1 MSFPI
6 DATLKDVVRD
16 RPADYETEFNLP
28 RQGPV
33 TPLNIDLSTLSA
45 ATDVALGYGEPLRE
59 IFDLNFQS
67 GCDPFVD
74 RRVHLYNAVF
84 GHRYHVDVRSV
95 LILLRPAADH
105 PNLTGKL
112 SYGKGDTSVKF
123 RYKIIRMW
131 QRPVKRFLR
140 GGLGLLLL
148 APLCAM
154 PDDVPLEGALKT
166 VIAEIDRRLH
176 AEASH
181 AEAAKLMTGAY
192 ILTGLRVRPES
203 LADIF
208 RGVKVMQD
216 SSAYQLIMDEGQI
229 RHAHRSLLRQG
240 RHRFGPPT
248 AANEAALLAITDI
261 DRLDR
266 MTDAILTVACWDE
279 LLLTP

>member
-1 MSFPI
+1 M
-6 DATLKDVVRD
+6 
-16 RPADYETEFNLP
+16 
-28 RQGPV
+28 
-33 TPLNIDLSTLSA
+33 
-45 ATDVALGYGEPLRE
+45 
-59 IFDLNFQS
+59 
-67 GCDPFVD
+67 
-74 RRVHLYNAVF
+74 
-84 GHRYHVDVRSV
+84 

-112 SYGKGDTSVKF
+112 SYGKRDTSVKF

-148 APLCAM
+148 APLCAL
-154 PDDVPLEGALKT
+154 PDNVPVEVALKT

-181 AEAAKLMTGAY
+181 TEAARLMTGAY

-208 RGVKVMQD
+208 RGVKVMHD
-216 SSAYQLIMDEGQI
+216 SSAYQLILEEGAV
-229 RHAHRSLLRQG
+229 RHAHRTLLRQG
-240 RHRFGPPT
+240 RRRFGPPS
-248 AANEAALLAITDI
+248 AANEGALLTITDL

-266 MTDAILTVACWDE
+266 LTDAILTVDSWEE